1 MKTSNHKAND
11 AWLERHG
18 NEFGRVVEIFN
29 MVTGDSYIGHTTKPA
44 SKRLFQARAAS
55 NRGTKGLL
63 YESMREWGTDSFDV
77 KILYECTEDDDVIIK
92 TREFIRM
99 INPSFNKI

>member
-1 MKTSNHKAND
+1 MKTNNHKATD

-29 MVTGDSYIGHTTKPA
+29 MVTGDSYIGHTKKPA
-44 SKRLFQARAAS
+44 TRLLYQARAAC
-55 NRGTKGLL
+55 NQGREGLL
-63 YESMREWGTDSFDV
+63 YESMREWGRENFDV
-77 KILYECTEDDDVIIK
+77 KTLYECTEDDDVIIK

-99 INPSFNKI
+99 IKPSLNRN